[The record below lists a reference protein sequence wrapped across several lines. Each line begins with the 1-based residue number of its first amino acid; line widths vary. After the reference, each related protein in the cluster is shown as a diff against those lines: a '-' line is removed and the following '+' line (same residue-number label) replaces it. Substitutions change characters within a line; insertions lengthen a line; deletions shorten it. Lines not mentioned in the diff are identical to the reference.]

1 MDPILPAARSSLLE
15 INLCLMA
22 PYDMTDGTRHKWIQ
36 TQVHLHKNSSLSPYP
51 FPPPCFHS
59 LRAEAWKTVFKP
71 DFLFLNTR
79 KISCLSWSTSC
90 TLEIWFGSGF
100 AKTWRFDMCLGG
112 YKFHNVLGL
121 LCVPSTRGDG
131 AGVISSVLRQL
142 GCRMSPCMH

>member
-79 KISCLSWSTSC
+79 KISCLRWSTSC

-100 AKTWRFDMCLGG
+100 AKTWRFDDSKSPIDMGG
-112 YKFHNVLGL
+112 GGGILQCFWIIVCPQYQGRWSWCNFK
-121 LCVPSTRGDG
+121 CS
-131 AGVISSVLRQL
+131 
-142 GCRMSPCMH
+142 